1 IMIEGEDLLL
11 CPTCG
16 THFDILAESPPSG
29 YCRICDD
36 PRQYIPAT
44 GQAWTSLKAEAGK
57 HETKW
62 KQDEQD
68 KRIWSIWAEPK
79 LTRPQRIAR
88 DRPTRPPHPNPHGN
102 ILWDCIAYLDKPL
115 IDFVNNFPRRPLQHH
130 NLPPH
135 FYTTHLS
142 WSAVFS
148 CPVYTHALD
157 EKWLSISPTAD
168 TRRVLLRDKYTEIV
182 KGVTAIQV
190 GGHFEGSMVL
200 HWDGVG
206 EEGGEEQGGHL
217 FIADTFVNVPS
228 GFYRKDRPPGTT
240 SFSFMWSIPNM
251 IPLPPDTILEMWKAI
266 KPYDFTATHG
276 LFPGWDISD
285 ENVKKSVLDSM
296 KIQVRNQGFA
306 SHALLDEE

>member
-1 IMIEGEDLLL
+1 
-11 CPTCG
+11 
-16 THFDILAESPPSG
+16 
-29 YCRICDD
+29 
-36 PRQYIPAT
+36 
-44 GQAWTSLKAEAGK
+44 
-57 HETKW
+57 
-62 KQDEQD
+62 
-68 KRIWSIWAEPK
+68 
-79 LTRPQRIAR
+79 
-88 DRPTRPPHPNPHGN
+88 
-102 ILWDCIAYLDKPL
+102 
-115 IDFVNNFPRRPLQHH
+115 
-130 NLPPH
+130 
-135 FYTTHLS
+135 
-142 WSAVFS
+142 
-148 CPVYTHALD
+148 
-157 EKWLSISPTAD
+157 
-168 TRRVLLRDKYTEIV
+168 
-182 KGVTAIQV
+182 
-190 GGHFEGSMVL
+190 MVL

-276 LFPGWDISD
+276 LFPGWDIRD

>member
-1 IMIEGEDLLL
+1 MIEGEDLLL

-16 THFDILAESPPSG
+16 TQFDVLADNPPSG

-62 KQDEQD
+62 KQDEKD
-68 KRIWSIWAEPK
+68 KRVWSIWAEPK
-79 LTRPQRIAR
+79 LGIGQRALLIQ
-88 DRPTRPPHPNPHGN
+88 TPHGN

-115 IDFVNNFPRRPLQHH
+115 VDFITSLGGLSSIIISH
-130 NLPPH
+130 PH

-148 CPVYTHALD
+148 CPIYTHALD
-157 EKWLSISPTAD
+157 EKWLSRSPTAD
-168 TRRVLLRDKYTEIV
+168 TKRVLLRDKYTEIV

-200 HWDGVG
+200 HWDGAG

-251 IPLPPDTILEMWKAI
+251 IPLPPDTIHEMWKAI

-276 LFPGWDISD
+276 LFPGWDIRD